1 MDEEQRTTRGGS
13 AVPPDDASALRVQEL
28 EQRCADLESM
38 LEITSEHADFI
49 EAELEKRNTLIQQIF
64 GRYVTREVVEQLLS
78 TPDGL
83 KIGGERRDITVLSS
97 DLRGFTALSE
107 RLSAEDVIRILNY
120 YLGVMAEVILS
131 WGGTLN
137 ELLGDG
143 ILVLFGAP
151 TPGPGHARK
160 ALGCALAMQA
170 AMARVNA
177 TLKEWGYAALEMG
190 IGLNTG
196 EVVVGNVGSEKRAK
210 YTAVGRTVNLAYRI
224 ESYSMGGDVLVSEA
238 TLRAAGDGVVVLGSA
253 QAFPKGSRGPITI
266 YSIGGLDEEP
276 ALALLARGDER
287 LARTGPIAVS
297 ISEVNE
303 KDVAP
308 NPRPSLLFEVGTRDA
323 ALRFVD
329 AAAPLPPLFANLRLE
344 LTGIGE
350 AYAKVKSVEKEERA
364 FRVRLTHLSPEVES
378 WMATLRA
385 TQDPS

>member
-1 MDEEQRTTRGGS
+1 
-13 AVPPDDASALRVQEL
+13 LEL

-38 LEITSEHADFI
+38 LEVTSEHADFI
-49 EAELEKRNTLIQQIF
+49 EAELEKRNVLIQQIF

-120 YLGVMAEVILS
+120 YLGVMADVILS
-131 WGGTLN
+131 WGGSLN

-151 TPGPGHARK
+151 APGPGHARR
-160 ALGCALAMQA
+160 AVGCALAMQA

-177 TLKEWGYAALEMG
+177 TLASWGYAALEMG
-190 IGLNTG
+190 IGINSG
-196 EVVVGNVGSEKRAK
+196 EVVVGNVGSEQRAK

-224 ESYSMGGDVLVSEA
+224 ESYSVGGDVLVSEA
-238 TLRAAGDGVVVLGSA
+238 TLRAAGAGVVVLGSS
-253 QAFPKGSRGPITI
+253 QAWPKGSRGPITF

-276 ALALLARGDER
+276 AIALRSRGEDR
-287 LARTGPIAVS
+287 LVRTGPVAVS
-297 ISEVNE
+297 IAEVND

-308 NPRPSLLFEVGTRDA
+308 NPRPALLFEVGMREA
-323 ALRFVD
+323 VLRFVE
-329 AAAPLPPLFANLRLE
+329 AETPLPSLFANLRIE
-344 LTGIGE
+344 LAGIGE
-350 AYAKVKSVEKEERA
+350 AYAKVRSVAAAERSFTA
-364 FRVRLTHLSPEVES
+364 RLTHLSPEVER
-378 WMATLRA
+378 WVAALLAGREPA
-385 TQDPS
+385 P

>member
-1 MDEEQRTTRGGS
+1 
-13 AVPPDDASALRVQEL
+13 
-28 EQRCADLESM
+28 M
-38 LEITSEHADFI
+38 LEVTSEHADFI
-49 EAELEKRNTLIQQIF
+49 EAELEKRNVLIQQIF

-120 YLGVMAEVILS
+120 YLGVMADVILS
-131 WGGTLN
+131 WGGSLN

-151 TPGPGHARK
+151 AAGPGHARK
-160 ALGCALAMQA
+160 AVGCALAMQA

-177 TLKEWGYAALEMG
+177 TLASWGYAALEMG
-190 IGLNTG
+190 IGINSG
-196 EVVVGNVGSEKRAK
+196 EVVVGNVGSEQRAK

-224 ESYSMGGDVLVSEA
+224 ESYSMGGDVLVSES
-238 TLRAAGDGVVVLGSA
+238 TLRAAGDGVVVLGRA
-253 QAFPKGSRGPITI
+253 QAFPKGSRGPIAI

-276 ALALLARGDER
+276 ALAIPSRGEER
-287 LARTGPIAVS
+287 LARTGSIAVR
-297 ISEVNE
+297 IAEVND

-308 NPRPSLLFEVGTRDA
+308 NPRPALLLEVGMREA
-323 ALRFVD
+323 VLRFVD
-329 AAAPLPPLFANLRLE
+329 AETPLPSLFANLRLE

-350 AYAKVKSVEKEERA
+350 AYAKVKSVAAAERSFTA
-364 FRVRLTHLSPEVES
+364 RLTHLSPEVERWVAALLTDS
-378 WMATLRA
+378 APPDSTQGAALR
-385 TQDPS
+385 P